1 MGLVENNEDNLELN
15 QHFQLAI
22 QDVPR
27 PKASKRA
34 NYLRQPGH
42 SWLVQRTDA
51 TIEKDCRYFRL

>member
-34 NYLRQPGH
+34 NYLR
-42 SWLVQRTDA
+42 
-51 TIEKDCRYFRL
+51 